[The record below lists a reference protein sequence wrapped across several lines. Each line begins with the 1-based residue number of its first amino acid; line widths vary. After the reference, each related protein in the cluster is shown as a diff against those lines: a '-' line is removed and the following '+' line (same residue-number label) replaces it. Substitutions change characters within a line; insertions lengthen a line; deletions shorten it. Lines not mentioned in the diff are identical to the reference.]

1 MHIRRLTIKNVRAI
15 SEFDL
20 TLQTDECAGWHVLLG
35 ENGSGKSTA
44 VRALATVL
52 MGAVNAH
59 ASRQDWS
66 SWLRDGEQT
75 GSVEV
80 RIRQDPVDRWVGKGN
95 TSPGAQISA
104 LAEISRSG
112 GLAGPNG
119 AAPSIIEFS
128 PRRYANRTVWGS
140 GTGWFS
146 ASFGPFRRFRGSDP
160 EVDRLYYSHPRLA
173 PHLSALGEHVALGES
188 LRWLRELQ
196 TRALEKDWIAGRMK
210 DAVVN
215 FVNNAGLLPYGA
227 RIAEVTSTQV
237 TMLDGQE
244 ARVAIEEMSDGYR
257 SILSMTLELLRLMS
271 HIYPVDHN
279 MRIREDG
286 TVHLPGVVA
295 IDEVDAHLH
304 PQWQKQIGEWFIRH
318 FPETQFFVT
327 THSPIICRAATSV
340 WKLPPPGSNAS
351 FRRVTGA
358 EYGRLVDG
366 SILDAYSTQLFGEGV
381 TRSQQSE
388 RKVARLAELSQ
399 KQLYET
405 LSPDEELEL
414 HSLRTTMPSTPT
426 GLASG

>member
-1 MHIRRLTIKNVRAI
+1 
-15 SEFDL
+15 
-20 TLQTDECAGWHVLLG
+20 
-35 ENGSGKSTA
+35 
-44 VRALATVL
+44 
-52 MGAVNAH
+52 
-59 ASRQDWS
+59 
-66 SWLRDGEQT
+66 
-75 GSVEV
+75 
-80 RIRQDPVDRWVGKGN
+80 
-95 TSPGAQISA
+95 
-104 LAEISRSG
+104 
-112 GLAGPNG
+112 
-119 AAPSIIEFS
+119 
-128 PRRYANRTVWGS
+128 
-140 GTGWFS
+140 
-146 ASFGPFRRFRGSDP
+146 
-160 EVDRLYYSHPRLA
+160 
-173 PHLSALGEHVALGES
+173 
-188 LRWLRELQ
+188 
-196 TRALEKDWIAGRMK
+196 MK